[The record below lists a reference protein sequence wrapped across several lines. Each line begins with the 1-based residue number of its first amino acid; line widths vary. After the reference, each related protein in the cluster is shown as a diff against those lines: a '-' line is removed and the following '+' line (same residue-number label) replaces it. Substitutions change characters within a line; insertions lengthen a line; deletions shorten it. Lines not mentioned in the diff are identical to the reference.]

1 MGVSRFMAELPSLQG
16 IYNSQAC
23 SLTIIGSHSGYQKY
37 VAPPLDCLCANFG
50 TAVRLTFC
58 AARPSWPFEP
68 ASDCYCSG
76 MIGARAASVVSDGI
90 VLVLTTLR
98 TLSSID
104 GSAVGHVSVLKQ
116 ILLRDSKYPMT
127 LMMSA
132 NFSIVAIVCFG

>member
-1 MGVSRFMAELPSLQG
+1 
-16 IYNSQAC
+16 
-23 SLTIIGSHSGYQKY
+23 
-37 VAPPLDCLCANFG
+37 
-50 TAVRLTFC
+50 
-58 AARPSWPFEP
+58 
-68 ASDCYCSG
+68 